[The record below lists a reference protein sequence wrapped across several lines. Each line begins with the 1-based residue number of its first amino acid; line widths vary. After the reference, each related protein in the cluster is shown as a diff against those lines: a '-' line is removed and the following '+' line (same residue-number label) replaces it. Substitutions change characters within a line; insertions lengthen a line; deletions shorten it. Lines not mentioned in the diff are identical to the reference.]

1 MIQEALFI
9 DGGEANLYSVL
20 FMPEKDF
27 SNKVF
32 LFCHPL
38 FEEKK
43 ASHRVLVE
51 LARKLA
57 ERGYA
62 SLMLDF
68 RACGDSGGNVQD
80 FIPSKW
86 MEDIRTGIKWLQDRF
101 EKPRINFLGIRFGAS
116 LAVEF
121 ALREKCIEDLIL
133 IDPIVQGKAYLNEI
147 LQQKYIREMMTFGE
161 ARSDVN
167 AMYADLE
174 KNRQLDIDG
183 TLVSSVFFE
192 AVNAIDLSK
201 YDLSFLK
208 RILLL
213 QQSPR
218 KSLLPAYK
226 DFQRKC
232 REGNVNLD
240 ISLLTVPPFWKAVDM
255 ADSEIVCK
263 TILSLS
269 LIHI

>member
-1 MIQEALFI
+1 MIQEPFFI
-9 DGGEANLYSVL
+9 NGGNSQLYSVL

-43 ASHRVLVE
+43 ASHRVLVD

-57 ERGYA
+57 DNGYA

-68 RACGDSGGNVQD
+68 QACGDSGGTVQD
-80 FIPSKW
+80 FIPSNW
-86 MEDIRTGIKWLQDRF
+86 LEDIRTGIKWLQERF
-101 EKPRINFLGIRFGAS
+101 EKPRTNLLGIRFGAT

-121 ALREKCIEDLIL
+121 AVGENGIEDLIL
-133 IDPIVQGKAYLNEI
+133 IDPVVQGKSYLGEI

-167 AMYADLE
+167 AMSADLE
-174 KNRQLDIDG
+174 RNGQLDIDG
-183 TLVSSVFFE
+183 TMVSSAFFD
-192 AVNAIDLSK
+192 AVKTINISKQDLS
-201 YDLSFLK
+201 SFK
-208 RILLL
+208 RILLI

-218 KSLLPAYK
+218 KSLLPAYE
-226 DFQRKC
+226 DLQRKC
-232 REGNVNLD
+232 RDGNVNLE

-255 ADSEIVCK
+255 ADSETVCK
-263 TILSLS
+263 SILPWCR
-269 LIHI
+269 